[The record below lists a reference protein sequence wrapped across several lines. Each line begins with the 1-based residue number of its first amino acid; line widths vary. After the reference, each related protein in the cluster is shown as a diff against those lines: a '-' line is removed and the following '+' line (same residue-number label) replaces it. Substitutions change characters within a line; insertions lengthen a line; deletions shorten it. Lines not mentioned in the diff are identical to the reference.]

1 MMEFTTDHQS
11 GPENTD
17 YQRSSHACPEYSDF
31 FSVIALALLLLE
43 IEGPWWLTDFFTL
56 SISYFRFFS
65 LFDTATALEQLK
77 GQPIREGLS
86 WHARLARP
94 QLLKLLLCSSGL
106 SQIRTEEQHKKG
118 RQALAI
124 FWNCILAEKSCW
136 SEFGLLL
143 PSFSLFKSGIGKS
156 RTKAMRGW
164 KLNCNIGFYTK
175 SKIVLLYSVL

>member
-1 MMEFTTDHQS
+1 MAMMEFTTDHQS

-86 WHARLARP
+86 WHASATSKATKTRHYHHR
-94 QLLKLLLCSSGL
+94 
-106 SQIRTEEQHKKG
+106 
-118 RQALAI
+118 
-124 FWNCILAEKSCW
+124 W
-136 SEFGLLL
+136 L
-143 PSFSLFKSGIGKS
+143 PAKSGAK
-156 RTKAMRGW
+156 RAAKR
-164 KLNCNIGFYTK
+164 
-175 SKIVLLYSVL
+175 